1 LGLAPDAHVI
11 DSTVREEVALDANS
25 FVFGSKVAAGSI
37 QNSLLAS
44 SQAAEITADGA
55 IIVNCVARKI
65 TAGPGAILYNIM
77 DQSEAGIVAG
87 AGEIQVA
94 VTDETGH
101 AKILKSRMDVD
112 GGQAWKIQLPQNDV
126 TFEQVHQQNQNANI
140 QVIQAL
146 RQAKFEE
153 IAQTLEF

>member
-1 LGLAPDAHVI
+1 
-11 DSTVREEVALDANS
+11 
-25 FVFGSKVAAGSI
+25 
-37 QNSLLAS
+37 
-44 SQAAEITADGA
+44 
-55 IIVNCVARKI
+55 
-65 TAGPGAILYNIM
+65 
-77 DQSEAGIVAG
+77 
-87 AGEIQVA
+87 
-94 VTDETGH
+94 
-101 AKILKSRMDVD
+101 MDVD